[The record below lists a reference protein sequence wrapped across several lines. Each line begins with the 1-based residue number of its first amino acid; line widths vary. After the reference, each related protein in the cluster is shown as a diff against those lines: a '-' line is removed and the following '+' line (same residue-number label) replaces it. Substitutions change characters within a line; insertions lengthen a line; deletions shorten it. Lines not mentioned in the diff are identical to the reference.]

1 MATEPK
7 KVPKG
12 NIIND
17 AIFKDIVE
25 VLRGLQFGEVIIKVH
40 DSKIIQ
46 VEKTE
51 KSRYDSFH
59 VEQGG
64 GI

>member
-1 MATEPK
+1 MSTEPK
-7 KVPKG
+7 KNPKG
-12 NIIND
+12 NIVND
-17 AIFKDIVE
+17 AIFKDIAEIV
-25 VLRGLQFGEVIIKVH
+25 RGLKFGEVIIKVH
-40 DSKIIQ
+40 DAKIIQ

-59 VEQGG
+59 LEHGG